1 MDFGLGF
8 GCFLQAHPALKS
20 VLVLNVA
27 DLLVASFIFLLFVSI
42 YRKRSKPAVRFW
54 VIGWGSVLLH
64 FAAQAMHPSSETG
77 QTVQSIVSLSMLVFC
92 GTAFALSY
100 PASHASGRRQR
111 WIGISLGVPWLLSMI
126 FGSLSARWF
135 LWAAVAALLSALAVA
150 GVAIRLFRTRRLRL
164 AAIAFLVGGCLFW
177 LASTLRTRDLDAV
190 VCIVL
195 TMCFGFIAVLLGGR
209 KPWFSAAS
217 MTTTCGA
224 FSWSL
229 VWVCAT
235 VLARWKPGLAVSPE
249 IWNLPK
255 YLLAAGMVLSL
266 LEEEIRS
273 AALASAEYRLLF
285 AGSPHPMWI
294 YDPETLK
301 FLDVNDAAVAHYGYS
316 RAEFTG
322 LTLPDVMEVGHD
334 ETALEEV
341 RATEPQKL
349 SGPWLHR
356 RKDGTEFQAD
366 MASQPME
373 REGARATFAL
383 IHDVTEPLRLHAQL
397 MRQAHHD
404 VLTDLPNRAL
414 FEQRLHNTL
423 QRAAT
428 ERHLAAIF
436 CIDLDRFKQINDTY
450 GHAAGDSCLREM
462 VRRINVQLAGKGT
475 LARTGGDE
483 FMLLVG
489 DLRSPEEAEG
499 IADGLIACLRQSV
512 ALERGEVELATS
524 IGITV
529 YPDDGADAAQ
539 LWRDSDAA
547 MYRAKRA
554 GGSKWVRVSQEIS
567 AAVSEANEIE
577 FALRRALKSG
587 DFEMYYQ
594 PQMDMQGGLHSLEAL
609 LRSRDPLL
617 SQTPTGRYIAI
628 AEESGLI
635 VPLGDWVLEEACRQS
650 RAWIDGGL
658 RPVQIAVNVS
668 PLQLTR
674 FDFSGKV
681 SNLLERYRLS
691 PRMLEFEVTESTM
704 MPDGGDAPHQIAML
718 ARMGIR
724 FSVDDFGT
732 GYSSLGRLHQLPVDT
747 LKIDCSFISRIGE
760 RKGSYPTVR
769 AIIALAHTFGMN
781 VVAEGVETEQQ
792 LRMLQSLECDRVQGY
807 LFSRPLAAKAMKD
820 YLEQATQPAAEEE
833 VA

>member
-1 MDFGLGF
+1 M
-8 GCFLQAHPALKS
+8 
-20 VLVLNVA
+20 LVLNVA

-54 VIGWGSVLLH
+54 VIGWGCVLLH
-64 FAAQAMHPSSETG
+64 FAAQATNPVSDAG
-77 QTVQSIVSLSMLVFC
+77 QTVQSVVSLSMLVLC

-100 PASHASGRRQR
+100 PASHATRQR
-111 WIGISLGVPWLLSMI
+111 RLWIGVSLGVPWLLAMT

-135 LWAAVAALLSALAVA
+135 PWAVGAALLSAVAVS
-150 GVAIRLFRTRRLRL
+150 GVAVRLFRGRQLRL
-164 AAIAFLVGGCLFW
+164 AAVAFLVGGCLFW
-177 LASTLRTRDLDAV
+177 LASSLRTHDLDAV
-190 VCIVL
+190 VSMVL
-195 TMCFGFIAVLLGGR
+195 TLCFGFNAVVLGGR
-209 KPWFSAAS
+209 RPWFSAAS
-217 MTTTCGA
+217 LTTTLGA
-224 FSWSL
+224 FAWGL

-235 VLARWKPGLAVSPE
+235 ALAQWKPGLTVSPE

-255 YLLAAGMVLSL
+255 YFLAAGMVLSL

-294 YDPETLK
+294 YDPETLA
-301 FLDVNDAAVAHYGYS
+301 FLDVNDAAIAQYGYS
-316 RAEFTG
+316 REEFRG
-322 LTLPDVMEVGHD
+322 LTLPQIMEVGHD
-334 ETALEEV
+334 EAALEEL
-341 RATEPQKL
+341 RAKEPQTL

-356 RKDGTEFQAD
+356 RKDGTEFQVD

-373 REGARATFAL
+373 RDGSWVTFGL
-383 IHDVTEPLRLHAQL
+383 IHDVTEPLRLQAQL

-414 FEQRLHNTL
+414 FEQRLTSTL
-423 QRAAT
+423 ELAAAKGHRAA
-428 ERHLAAIF
+428 LF

-462 VRRINVQLAGKGT
+462 VRRITAKLEGKGT

-489 DLRSPEEAEG
+489 DLASGTGAETL
-499 IADGLIACLRQSV
+499 ANSLLASLKDSV

-524 IGITV
+524 IGIAV
-529 YPDDGADAAQ
+529 YPDDGEGAAQ
-539 LWRDSDAA
+539 LWRDADAA

-554 GGSKWVRVSQEIS
+554 GGSQWVRVSQEIS
-567 AAVSEANEIE
+567 SAVREANEIE
-577 FALRRALKSG
+577 LTLRRALKSG

-594 PQMDMQGGLHSLEAL
+594 PQMDMHGGLHSLEAL
-609 LRSRDPLL
+609 LRSKDALL
-617 SQTPTGRYIAI
+617 AKVSTGRFIEI

-635 VPLGDWVLEEACRQS
+635 VSLGDWVLEETCRQS
-650 RAWIDGGL
+650 RAWIDAGL

-681 SNLLERYRLS
+681 ANLLERYDLS

-704 MPDGGDAPHQIAML
+704 MPDRGDAPHQIAML

-732 GYSSLGRLHQLPVDT
+732 GYSSLGRLHQLPVDS
-747 LKIDCSFISRIGE
+747 LKIDCSFTNRIGE

-792 LRMLQSLECDRVQGY
+792 LRMLRSLECDRVQGY
-807 LFSRPLAAKAMKD
+807 LFSKPLPAEEMKA
-820 YLEQATQPAAEEE
+820 YLEQMSQSRVEVE

>member
-1 MDFGLGF
+1 M
-8 GCFLQAHPALKS
+8 
-20 VLVLNVA
+20 LNVA

-42 YRKRSKPAVRFW
+42 YRKRSTPAVRFW
-54 VIGWGSVLLH
+54 VVGWGCVLLH
-64 FAAQAMHPSSETG
+64 FVAKAMRPASDAG
-77 QTVQSIVSLSMLVFC
+77 QTVQSIVALSTLVLC

-100 PASHASGRRQR
+100 PASHCSAPRQG
-111 WIGISLGVPWLLSMI
+111 WVGISLGVPWLLAMV
-126 FGSLSARWF
+126 FGSLSTSWF
-135 LWAAVAALLSALAVA
+135 PWALGAALLSA
-150 GVAIRLFRTRRLRL
+150 VAIFGVMVRLFRGHRLRL
-164 AAIAFLVGGCLFW
+164 AAGALLVGGCLGW
-177 LASTLRTRDLDAV
+177 LASALHAHDLDTV
-190 VCIVL
+190 VSVVL
-195 TMCFGFIAVLLGGR
+195 TLCFGSCAILLSGR
-209 KPWFSAAS
+209 KPRFSAAS
-217 MTTTCGA
+217 LTTSCGA
-224 FSWSL
+224 FSWGM
-229 VWVCAT
+229 VWVGAT
-235 VLARWKPGLAVSPE
+235 ALTRWKPDLAVSPE

-285 AGSPHPMWI
+285 AGNPHPMWI
-294 YDPETLK
+294 YDPETLR

-316 RAEFTG
+316 REDFHA
-322 LTLPDVMEVGHD
+322 LTLPQVMELGAG
-334 ETALEEV
+334 EAAREEL
-341 RATEPQKL
+341 RASEPQKL

-356 RKDGTEFQAD
+356 RKDGTEFQVD
-366 MASQPME
+366 MASQPVE
-373 REGARATFAL
+373 RDGSRATFAM

-414 FEQRLHNTL
+414 FEQRLLSTL
-423 QRAAT
+423 ERAG
-428 ERHLAAIF
+428 EDSGKAALF

-462 VRRINVQLAGKGT
+462 VRRMTARIAGKGT

-483 FMLLVG
+483 FMLLIG
-489 DLRSPEEAEG
+489 DLRDAAEAETL
-499 IADGLIACLRQSV
+499 ADGLLACLKDSV

-524 IGITV
+524 IGIAI
-529 YPDDGADAAQ
+529 YPNDGEEAAQ
-539 LWRDSDAA
+539 LWRDADAA

-554 GGSKWVRVSQEIS
+554 GGSHWVRVSQEIS
-567 AAVSEANEIE
+567 NAVSEANEIE
-577 FALRRALKSG
+577 LGLRRALKSG

-594 PQMDMQGGLHSLEAL
+594 PQMDTQGGLHSLEAL
-609 LRSRDPLL
+609 LRSKDSLL
-617 SQTPTGRYIAI
+617 SRVPTDKFIAI

-635 VPLGDWVLEEACRQS
+635 VPLGDWVLEETCRQS
-650 RAWIDGGL
+650 RAWIDEGL
-658 RPVQIAVNVS
+658 RPVQVAVNVS

-681 SNLLERYRLS
+681 SHLLERYRLS

-704 MPDGGDAPHQIAML
+704 MPDRGDAPHQIAML

-747 LKIDCSFISRIGE
+747 LKIDCSFTRRIGE

-769 AIIALAHTFGMN
+769 AIIALAHTFGMK

-792 LRMLQSLECDRVQGY
+792 LRMLRSLDCDRVQGY
-807 LFSRPLAAKAMKD
+807 LFSKPLPAAEMKV
-820 YLEQATQPAAEEE
+820 YLEQTNQTAAEAE